1 LYLECL
7 LSQKDFKE
15 INEFLASLDEEMKKQ
30 TEIKK
35 IIKKLRIIEESKK
48 YGSIDKLI
56 EKHKKDP
63 QNIKIILEISEYYFS
78 EGDYE
83 SSFSTLINNYYKNKE
98 KIKKK
103 LVEFFEALGNE
114 HEATKTYRK
123 KLSSLMFS

>member
-1 LYLECL
+1 MYLECL